1 MNHLSS
7 LQVKELADNLLRMTN
22 ALGDYRY
29 KNFENLSEEENLR
42 LKTLYREQLEATTEL
57 YTKSAVLVMEDAQN
71 SLRQIDSIT
80 QETTALYD
88 RLTSVQKVLDRATS
102 ILTLASAIIGLDV
115 NGIASSIKSLT
126 TSAS

>member
-29 KNFENLSEEENLR
+29 ENFEKLSEEENLHIKN
-42 LKTLYREQLEATTEL
+42 LVREQLEATTEL

-71 SLRQIDSIT
+71 ALQQIDTIT
-80 QETTALYD
+80 KETTALYD
-88 RLTSVQKVLDRATS
+88 KLTSVQKVLDRATS

-126 TSAS
+126 TSNA